1 MARSFLLL
9 CAAALMAGCSVIGEV
24 QDERFQR
31 NNKAG
36 DRWLS
41 DQFEA
46 AEVNVSG
53 NWVSNDW
60 GHGTLRQ
67 NGRNISGVLGGYNV
81 TGILSGRSA
90 YLLIADGEWYYYSA
104 ILEMPRAG
112 VLTGRFSRAIPFVR
126 GFSRPMR
133 LDQLAH

>member
-1 MARSFLLL
+1 
-9 CAAALMAGCSVIGEV
+9 MAGCSVIGDV
-24 QDERFQR
+24 QDGRYHR

-53 NWVSNDW
+53 NWVSSDW

-67 NGRNISGVLGGYNV
+67 NGRNVSGALGGYNV
-81 TGILSGRSA
+81 TGVVSGRTA
-90 YLLIADGEWYYYSA
+90 YLLIADGDWYYYSA

-126 GFSRPMR
+126 SFSRSMR